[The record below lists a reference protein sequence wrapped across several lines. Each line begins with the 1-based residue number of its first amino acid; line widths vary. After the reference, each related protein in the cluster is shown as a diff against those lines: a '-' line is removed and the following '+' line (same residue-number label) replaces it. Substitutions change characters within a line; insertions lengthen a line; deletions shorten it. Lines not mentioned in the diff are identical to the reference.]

1 MFDDLLLLSEGRCVY
16 FGPAADVL
24 RYFDAPALL

>member
-24 RYFDAPALL
+24 RYFEQV